1 MAEKNVLV
9 GILPE
14 AIVIGHQDQVV
25 WHSDAGNLKIEF
37 DPKRCPFLSNVFQA
51 PAGTRL
57 QSGTPRPG
65 TASGSYKYSLFLNEL
80 KIGNGEVFLREK

>member
-1 MAEKNVLV
+1 MADKNVLV

-14 AIVIGHQDQVV
+14 AIVIGPQDQVV
-25 WHSDAGNLKIEF
+25 WLSDAGNLKIEF

-51 PAGTRL
+51 PPGSRL

-65 TASGSYKYSLFLNEL
+65 TAAGSYKYTLFLNDL
-80 KIGNGEVFLREK
+80 RIGAGEVFLREK

>member
-1 MAEKNVLV
+1 MADKNVLV

-14 AIVIGHQDQVV
+14 AIVIGPQDQVV
-25 WHSDAGNLKIEF
+25 WQSDAGTLKIEF

-51 PAGTRL
+51 PVGSRL

-65 TASGSYKYSLFLNEL
+65 TAAGAYKYSLYLNDS
-80 KIGNGEVFLREK
+80 KIGNGEVFLRER